1 MNWNSIIVAISLVM
15 LTIFVTLW
23 FLMTRAN
30 AGGPCSDQYCN
41 AKVET
46 IVVKN
51 EQGEVI
57 DKQSVETLICD
68 DGRKDFLA
76 FSGIAKECKE
86 YWFEMHIAGQWQ
98 RKRGY
103 VCQKFDGSWEMVNP
117 QQ

>member
-1 MNWNSIIVAISLVM
+1 MNSKIIIE
-15 LTIFVTLW
+15 
-23 FLMTRAN
+23 
-30 AGGPCSDQYCN
+30 
-41 AKVET
+41 K
-46 IVVKN
+46 
-51 EQGEVI
+51 GEVI

-68 DGRKDFLA
+68 DGRNDFLA

-86 YWFEMHIAGQWQ
+86 YWFEMYVAGKWQ